1 LFSQPYQL
9 PKQRQA
15 VEIDPA
21 IYDAYIG
28 QYELEPGWIMNVTK
42 ENNRIFTQWIGQKP
56 VELFPESST
65 KFFTKLIDSQRT
77 FIIDEA
83 GQAAQV
89 ILHQGG
95 RDRVANRI
103 D

>member
-1 LFSQPYQL
+1 L

-42 ENNRIFTQWIGQKP
+42 ENNRIFTQ
-56 VELFPESST
+56 
-65 KFFTKLIDSQRT
+65 
-77 FIIDEA
+77 
-83 GQAAQV
+83 
-89 ILHQGG
+89 
-95 RDRVANRI
+95 
-103 D
+103 

>member
-42 ENNRIFTQWIGQKP
+42 ENNRIFTQ
-56 VELFPESST
+56 
-65 KFFTKLIDSQRT
+65 
-77 FIIDEA
+77 
-83 GQAAQV
+83 
-89 ILHQGG
+89 
-95 RDRVANRI
+95 
-103 D
+103 